1 MEIKER
7 LLKDINDY
15 CKLNGLD
22 SEKFVNNL
30 LKKAFLVEKYGDKPS
45 FFSKEV
51 KSKRIV
57 VNYNFT
63 CIFESEK
70 EIVSLDKEEEP
81 KGRKKIRKLI

>member
-1 MEIKER
+1 MEIKGK

-22 SEKFVNNL
+22 SEKFANNL

-45 FFSKEV
+45 VFNKEA
-51 KSKRIV
+51 KAKKIV

-63 CIFESEK
+63 CIFEHEA
-70 EIVSLDKEEEP
+70 EIVTPDKEEEP
-81 KGRKKIRKLI
+81 KERKKIRKLI